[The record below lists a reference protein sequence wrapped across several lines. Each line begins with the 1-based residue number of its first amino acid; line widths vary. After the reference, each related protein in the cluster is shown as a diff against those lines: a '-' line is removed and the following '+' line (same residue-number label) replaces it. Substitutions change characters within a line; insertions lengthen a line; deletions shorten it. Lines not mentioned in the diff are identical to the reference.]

1 MSHWLAC
8 GGCSQATGYEKNT
21 LKGVTGMEQFGKKNY
36 LSLVME
42 IVKLADDVVTE
53 SVSLEWEWSIDENGG
68 FES

>member
-1 MSHWLAC
+1 
-8 GGCSQATGYEKNT
+8 
-21 LKGVTGMEQFGKKNY
+21 MEQFGKKNY

-53 SVSLEWEWSIDENGG
+53 SVSLDWEWSIDENGG